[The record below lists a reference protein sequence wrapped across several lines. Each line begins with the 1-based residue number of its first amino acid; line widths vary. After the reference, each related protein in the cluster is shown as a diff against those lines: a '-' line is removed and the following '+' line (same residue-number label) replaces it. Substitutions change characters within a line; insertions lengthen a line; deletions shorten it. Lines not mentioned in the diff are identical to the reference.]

1 MYLGKENGTFMKFSY
16 IVTIFLKNCQLMHPN
31 KSRNEADLIAK
42 RIVCPNKFLKEHIG
56 KFKLRNEL
64 GFVYNEQLMF

>member
-1 MYLGKENGTFMKFSY
+1 
-16 IVTIFLKNCQLMHPN
+16 MHRN

-42 RIVCPNKFLKEHIG
+42 KTVCPNKLLKERIG
-56 KFKLRNEL
+56 NFQLRNEL